1 MTPGIDR
8 INIVLD
14 ASAAVN
20 LLIGED
26 ALASKISALI
36 GDSCVMAPVIFPF
49 EVTNTIRGKLSGR
62 LIDDDT
68 AQDAWIGMTEL
79 NVELWQWA
87 TLADRVWQLRG
98 SITSYDASYIA
109 LAELMGCP
117 LLTTDARLAAMA
129 PNSCRVELV

>member
-26 ALASKISALI
+26 ALASKIAALI
-36 GDSCVMAPVIFPF
+36 GDACVMAPVIFPF
-49 EVTNTIRGKLSGR
+49 EVTNIIRGKLSGR

-79 NVELWQWA
+79 NAELWQWA

-129 PNSCRVELV
+129 PASCRVELV